1 MHENMSRNELE
12 GRSALVTGASSGIGQ
27 AIAEELAAQGAE
39 VVLVARRANELISVV
54 DEIVSNGGKAQFIT
68 ADLSDSTQVETVI
81 DRSVGLLGH
90 LDILVNSA
98 GKADWAPALDTD
110 RKSFDSHLALNAW
123 APLRLAQLAHPHLSL
138 SKDAVVVMVGSIDAL
153 RPSAGAA
160 AYGSSKAAMSA
171 LTIVLAKEW
180 ADNGIRIVQ
189 VNPGLIRTPM
199 AAKVIEEIENGKRS
213 INLVGRVGEPSEVA
227 ALVRYLVSPSGRF
240 TTGVSFQLDGGAIVS
255 GPFDI

>member
-1 MHENMSRNELE
+1 MHENMSGNELE

-98 GKADWAPALDTD
+98 GKDDW
-110 RKSFDSHLALNAW
+110 
-123 APLRLAQLAHPHLSL
+123 
-138 SKDAVVVMVGSIDAL
+138 
-153 RPSAGAA
+153 
-160 AYGSSKAAMSA
+160 
-171 LTIVLAKEW
+171 
-180 ADNGIRIVQ
+180 
-189 VNPGLIRTPM
+189 
-199 AAKVIEEIENGKRS
+199 
-213 INLVGRVGEPSEVA
+213 
-227 ALVRYLVSPSGRF
+227 
-240 TTGVSFQLDGGAIVS
+240 
-255 GPFDI
+255 